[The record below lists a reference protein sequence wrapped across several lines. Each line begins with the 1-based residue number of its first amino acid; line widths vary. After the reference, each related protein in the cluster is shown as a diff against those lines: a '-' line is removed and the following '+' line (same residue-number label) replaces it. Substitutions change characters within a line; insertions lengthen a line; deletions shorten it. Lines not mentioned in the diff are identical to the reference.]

1 MESHICAKIE
11 TFPSPI
17 LCVCICVSFLLHLL
31 LESFFVGGVVTTMD
45 FPSMKHHH
53 HGVFK
58 WMITEARGQPNE
70 LITQDL

>member
-1 MESHICAKIE
+1 
-11 TFPSPI
+11 
-17 LCVCICVSFLLHLL
+17 VCICVSFLLHLL